1 MNNNLISFNPRQDV
15 FLYFDG
21 PDLKNCVDIDIK
33 DGADTVV
40 FDGGNSQIS
49 INLRNVNKQ
58 FPDVKTIVINE
69 DVIEINISNFMFPN
83 VRNVVSHSQYFYS
96 GRYLI
101 SSVYFSDVLR
111 NVFCIRPGEDIEGI
125 TADTIEDYAFE
136 GCMETDG
143 FFGGTMSYEFS
154 EKAFAGSAFLN
165 LPPHNGLIVKDGIIF
180 AIDDDA
186 TEIFVDEFTDAP
198 HKYTGF
204 YSMPV
209 DLDLKHVK
217 KMILHHLN
225 HAESMTVFPET
236 VVIADESD
244 ATRRRRNYCG
254 VLNDKRIKNFEVKS
268 DSQSF
273 KVIDGILYSKD
284 GRYLLKCPR
293 GKTGHVSI
301 PEGTKT
307 IGVEAFRGCMISSV
321 SLPDSLTEIKGNAF
335 SCSLIQKID
344 FGHGITSLGDYEAH
358 VFSHCNDLIHVEIPS
373 NIETIGNGA
382 FFSCKNLE
390 SVKIHEGV
398 KWIRDSAFAE
408 CDNLRSVELPSSVEY
423 IGDSSFISTET
434 LKVDSVFGGL
444 LYAFTGSYDVDFD
457 VKKLIIKDKIYYLP
471 LVFNP
476 KQQYFLNRCNKAS
489 EFPDRQFYKDAA
501 CTELKQNTALYLY
514 ENHIDDSDE
523 VKKYLKRSSKQIAY
537 RLLDANKDDKLVK
550 FLRLGLLSKAS
561 LNELLL
567 SSREKDKASISSYI
581 LEELDKFSQSTFRL

>member
-1 MNNNLISFNPRQDV
+1 MNNNLISFNPCQDE

-21 PDLKNCVDIDIK
+21 PDLKNCVDIGIK
-33 DGADTVV
+33 DGVDTVV
-40 FDGGNSQIS
+40 FSGGGSEVS

-58 FPDVKTIVINE
+58 FPYVKTILIGE
-69 DVIEINISNFMFPN
+69 DVVDINISNFMFPN
-83 VRNVVSHSQYFYS
+83 VRKVTSNSEYFHN
-96 GRYLI
+96 GRYL
-101 SSVYFSDVLR
+101 VKNACFSNVLK
-111 NVFCIRPGEDIEGI
+111 NVFCIKPGEAAGEVIT
-125 TADTIEDYAFE
+125 TADVIEDYAFE

-143 FFGGTMSYEFS
+143 FFDGTTRYEFK

-165 LPPHNGLIVKDGIIF
+165 LPPHNGLISKKGMIF
-180 AIDDDA
+180 AVDDEA
-186 TEIFVDEFTDAP
+186 TEITIRRYP
-198 HKYTGF
+198 GT
-204 YSMPV
+204 YSMPE

-217 KMILHHLN
+217 KMILRHLN

-284 GRYLLKCPR
+284 GKYLLKCPR

-307 IGVEAFRGCMISSV
+307 IGLEAFRGCMISSV

-434 LKVDSVFGGL
+434 LKVDSAFGGL
-444 LYAFTGSYDVDFD
+444 LYAFTGSYAADFD
-457 VKKLIIKDKIYYLP
+457 VKKLIIKDKTYYLP

-476 KQQYFLNRCNKAS
+476 KQLYILNMCNKAA
-489 EFPDRQFYKDAA
+489 EFPNRPFYKDAI

-514 ENHIDDSDE
+514 ENHIDNSDE

>member
-1 MNNNLISFNPRQDV
+1 MNNNLISFNPCQDE

-33 DGADTVV
+33 DGVDTVV
-40 FDGGNSQIS
+40 FSGGGSGVI

-58 FPDVKTIVINE
+58 FPEVKTILIGE
-69 DVIEINISNFMFPN
+69 DVVDINISNFMFPN
-83 VRNVVSHSQYFYS
+83 VRKVTSNSEYFHN
-96 GRYLI
+96 GRYL
-101 SSVYFSDVLR
+101 VENACFSNVLK
-111 NVFCIRPGEDIEGI
+111 NVFCIKPGEAASEVIT
-125 TADTIEDYAFE
+125 TADVIEDYAFE

-143 FFGGTMSYEFS
+143 FFDGTTRYEFK

-165 LPPHNGLIVKDGIIF
+165 LPPHNGLISKKGMIF
-180 AIDDDA
+180 AVDDEA
-186 TEIFVDEFTDAP
+186 TEITIRRYP
-198 HKYTGF
+198 GT
-204 YSMPV
+204 YSMPE

-217 KMILHHLN
+217 KMILRYLK
-225 HAESMTVFPET
+225 HANSITVFPET
-236 VVIADESD
+236 VVIADES
-244 ATRRRRNYCG
+244 AETKTRRSY
-254 VLNDKRIKNFEVKS
+254 LNILNSKRIKNFEVRPN
-268 DSQSF
+268 SQSF
-273 KVIDGILYSKD
+273 TVIDGILYSKN
-284 GRYLLKCPR
+284 GEHLFKCPR

-307 IGVEAFRGCMISSV
+307 IDAEAFRGCMISSV

-398 KWIRDSAFAE
+398 KWIRDLAFAE

-444 LYAFTGSYDVDFD
+444 LYAFTGSYAADFD
-457 VKKLIIKDKIYYLP
+457 VKKLIIKDKTYYLP

-476 KQQYFLNRCNKAS
+476 KQLYILNMCNKAA
-489 EFPDRQFYKDAA
+489 EFPNRPFYKDAI

-514 ENHIDDSDE
+514 ENHIDNSDE

-537 RLLDANKDDKLVK
+537 RLLDSDMDDKLIQ
-550 FLRLGLLSKAS
+550 FIQLGLLSKAS

-567 SSREKDKASISSYI
+567 SSREKDNVSISSYI

>member
-1 MNNNLISFNPRQDV
+1 MNNNLISFNPHQDE

-21 PDLKNCVDIDIK
+21 PDLKNCVDIGIK
-33 DGADTVV
+33 DGVDTVV
-40 FDGGNSQIS
+40 FSGGGSEVS

-58 FPDVKTIVINE
+58 FPYVKTILIGE
-69 DVIEINISNFMFPN
+69 DVVDINISNFMFPN
-83 VRNVVSHSQYFYS
+83 VRKVTSNSEYFHN
-96 GRYLI
+96 GRYL
-101 SSVYFSDVLR
+101 VKNACFSNVLK
-111 NVFCIRPGEDIEGI
+111 NVFCIKPGEAAGEVIT
-125 TADTIEDYAFE
+125 TADVIEDYAFE

-143 FFGGTMSYEFS
+143 FFDGTTRYEFK

-165 LPPHNGLIVKDGIIF
+165 LPPHNGLISKKGMIF
-180 AIDDDA
+180 AVDDEA
-186 TEIFVDEFTDAP
+186 TEITIRRYP
-198 HKYTGF
+198 GT

-284 GRYLLKCPR
+284 GKYLLKCPR

-307 IGVEAFRGCMISSV
+307 IGLEAFRGCMISSV

-434 LKVDSVFGGL
+434 LKVDSAFGGL
-444 LYAFTGSYDVDFD
+444 LYAFTGSYAADFD
-457 VKKLIIKDKIYYLP
+457 VKKLIIKDKTYYLP

-476 KQQYFLNRCNKAS
+476 KQLYILNMCNKAA
-489 EFPDRQFYKDAA
+489 EFPNRPFYKDAI

-514 ENHIDDSDE
+514 ENHIDNSDE

>member
-33 DGADTVV
+33 DGVDTVV

-186 TEIFVDEFTDAP
+186 TEISVDEFTDAP

-254 VLNDKRIKNFEVKS
+254 LLNDKRIKNFEVKP
-268 DSQSF
+268 DSRSF

-284 GRYLLKCPR
+284 GKYLLKCPR

-335 SCSLIQKID
+335 SCSLIQKIG

-434 LKVDSVFGGL
+434 LKVDSAFGGL
-444 LYAFTGSYDVDFD
+444 LYAFTGSYAADFD
-457 VKKLIIKDKIYYLP
+457 VKKLIIKDKTYYLP

-476 KQQYFLNRCNKAS
+476 KQLYILNMCNKAA
-489 EFPDRQFYKDAA
+489 EFPNRPFYKDAI

-514 ENHIDDSDE
+514 ENHIDNSDE

>member
-1 MNNNLISFNPRQDV
+1 MNNNLISFNPCQDV
-15 FLYFDG
+15 FLYFD
-21 PDLKNCVDIDIK
+21 DSSLKNCVDIDIK
-33 DGADTVV
+33 EGVDTVV

-143 FFGGTMSYEFS
+143 FFGGAMSYEFS

-186 TEIFVDEFTDAP
+186 TEISVDEFTDAP

-254 VLNDKRIKNFEVKS
+254 VLNDKRIKNFEVKP

-284 GRYLLKCPR
+284 GKYLLKCPR

-307 IGVEAFRGCMISSV
+307 IGVEAFRECMISSV
-321 SLPDSLTEIKGNAF
+321 SLPDSLTGIKDNAF
-335 SCSLIQKID
+335 SGSMIQEID
-344 FGHGITSLGDYEAH
+344 FGHGITSLGGYESY
-358 VFSHCNDLIHVEIPS
+358 VFSCCNNLTHIEIPS
-373 NIETIGNGA
+373 SIQTVGTGA
-382 FFSCKNLE
+382 FFGCKNLA

-398 KWIRDSAFAE
+398 QWIKDSAFNE
-408 CDNLRSVELPSSVEY
+408 CGSLKSVELPSSLKY
-423 IGDSSFISTET
+423 IGNDSFLSTET
-434 LKVDSVFGGL
+434 LKVNSVFGGL

-457 VKKLIIKDKIYYLP
+457 VKKLIIKDKTYYLP

-476 KQQYFLNRCNKAS
+476 KQQYLLNMCNKAA
-489 EFPDRQFYKDAA
+489 EFPNRPFYKDAI

-523 VKKYLKRSSKQIAY
+523 VKKYLKRASKQIAY
-537 RLLDANKDDKLVK
+537 RLLDSDMDDRLVK
-550 FLRLGLLSKAS
+550 FIQLGLLSKAS

-567 SSREKDKASISSYI
+567 SSREKDNVNISSYI
-581 LEELDKFSQSTFRL
+581 LEELDKFNKSTFRL